1 MSDQVKSRKA
11 NKQKKKQNKKINWK
25 KVFLTLLIIG
35 LVMTLVG
42 AGVVYSYI
50 SDAPELNEEELQVP
64 AGTSILD
71 RNGEEIANLATENRT
86 VIEYSDLSPVV
97 EDAVIAT
104 EDARFYEHSGID
116 IRRIGAAVIAN
127 IKEGFGA
134 EGASTITQQVIKN
147 FLLSDKKVLERK
159 VQEQYLAIK
168 LEQEYSK
175 EQILMMYL
183 NKIYY
188 GNGIYGIQQ
197 ASEYY
202 YGKEDLNNL
211 TLSEAAL
218 LAGLPQR
225 PSGYNPLEHPE
236 RAQDRRDTVLDL
248 MVHHDKIT
256 EQEAEEAKQVNVSDM
271 VQENNESSEVNYP
284 AFIETVYD
292 EAEKL
297 IEQEDLNIHTA
308 GLTIHTTLDQDAQ
321 QQLKELL
328 SHDSSAFP
336 NNELEAGVTALD
348 TKTGQVL
355 AIGGGRNRTQPFNQN
370 YATDIARAPGSAIKP
385 IVSYGP
391 VIDQNQFSTYH
402 QYYDHPSEAY
412 YSWDEEFENYGPDGG
427 TYHNWVTM
435 REALYRSLNVPAVI
449 NTREHLDRE
458 AAGEFARNLGIS
470 SVEGE
475 VNDGMALGSDGENG
489 IPTNSYEMAGAFAAF
504 GNQGMYNE
512 PHTITKIEFPDGR
525 TMEPDR
531 ESTPVME
538 DYTAYM
544 ISDMLKDTIEHP
556 NGTAAGKLNLG
567 SLPVAGKT
575 GTTND
580 TVDSW
585 FVGYSTN
592 YTISVWTGYDEQQEI
607 NDTSPRFT
615 IFETLMTQLSEGEDT
630 ADFTKPDSVKEIG
643 VEEGSRPAKLPS
655 EYTPESEIVTEL
667 FVEGKEPSET
677 SDQYEQIDPI
687 ESLQVDFNAEE
698 ENIEAS
704 WSHPS
709 SGDVQFDISI
719 SANDQEVDSIS
730 GYGDTSYTFNN
741 IEMGQTYTF
750 EITAYDAANTENQSE
765 PVTGSVEIP
774 AEDSDF
780 WEEFLDEEEDN
791 QDENNQEEQNGEGSE
806 NNGDSNDQSDGNNN
820 NESGN
825 TGDSDSNNGDDSSG
839 NENDDSQTGDDSQ
852 NSNNNNSNDNNN
864 NDSNNTEDSNDTSD
878 DEQNTSD
885 DSNQDSN

>member
-11 NKQKKKQNKKINWK
+11 NKQKKKQNRKINWK

-116 IRRIGAAVIAN
+116 LRRIGGAVIAN
-127 IKEGFGA
+127 ITEGFGA

-147 FLLSDKKVLERK
+147 FLLSNEKVLERK
-159 VQEQYLAIK
+159 VQEQYLALK

-197 ASEYY
+197 ASEFY

-225 PSGYNPLEHPE
+225 PNGYDPLENPE
-236 RAQDRRDTVLDL
+236 YAEERRNTVLDL

-271 VQENNESSEVNYP
+271 VQENNESSEINYP
-284 AFIETVYD
+284 AFVETVYE

-297 IEQEDLNIHTA
+297 IDQEDLNIHTA
-308 GLTIHTTLDQDAQ
+308 GLTIHTSLDQDAQ
-321 QQLKELL
+321 QQVEELL

-355 AIGGGRNRTQPFNQN
+355 AIGGGRNRTQPFNHN
-370 YATDIARAPGSAIKP
+370 YATDSERGPGSAIKP

-391 VIDQNQFSTYH
+391 VIEQNQFSTYH
-402 QYYDHPSEAY
+402 QYNDSKSETY
-412 YSWDEEFENYGPDGG
+412 YSWSDGDGAFQNYGDGDG
-427 TYHNWVTM
+427 YYYGWVTM
-435 REALYRSLNVPAVI
+435 REALYRSLNVPAVM
-449 NTREHLDRE
+449 NAREEFDKS

-470 SVEGE
+470 SIENE
-475 VNDGMALGSDGENG
+475 VTESMPLGGVNEVQ
-489 IPTNSYEMAGAFAAF
+489 TNSYEMAGAFAAF

-531 ESTPVME
+531 ESTPAME

-556 NGTAAGKLNLG
+556 NGTAAGRLNLG

-580 TVDSW
+580 TSDSW

-592 YTISVWTGYDEQQEI
+592 YTISVWTGYDEQNTI
-607 NDTSPRFT
+607 DNTNPRFT

-630 ADFTKPDSVKEIG
+630 ADFTKPNSVKEIG

-655 EYTPESEIVTEL
+655 EYTPESEIITEL
-667 FVEGKEPSET
+667 FVEGNEPSET
-677 SDQYEQIDPI
+677 SDEYEQIDPI
-687 ESLQVDFNAEE
+687 ESLEVDFNAEE

-730 GYGDTSYTFNN
+730 GYGDTSYTFND

-750 EITAYDAANTENQSE
+750 EITAYDESNSDNQSD
-765 PVTGSVEIP
+765 PVTGSVEVP

-791 QDENNQEEQNGEGSE
+791 EDEDESDEDNENNEE
-806 NNGDSNDQSDGNNN
+806 SNDQSDGDN
-820 NESGN
+820 NESDNADDSEGN
-825 TGDSDSNNGDDSSG
+825 NDGESGSNEGDDG
-839 NENDDSQTGDDSQ
+839 QTDDDGQ
-852 NSNNNNSNDNNN
+852 NSNNNDDSTD
-864 NDSNNTEDSNDTSD
+864 DSNNTNDNQDTSD
-878 DEQNTSD
+878 SD
-885 DSNQDSN
+885 DNNQDSN